1 MENTTKI
8 TKAMKFDMIKEI
20 ITNTEADA
28 EVRDMLVAFC
38 DEQLASLAVKAAKA
52 KEQAIQ
58 KKAESDALTSAIADV
73 LTSEYQTIAEVMA
86 NFADDEDIT
95 RAKITSRLG
104 KLVRDNVAEKE
115 TVKGEDN
122 KKIVAYRLATTEV
135 EG

>member
-8 TKAMKFDMIKEI
+8 TKAMKFEMLKAILEV
-20 ITNTEADA
+20 A
-28 EVRDMLVAFC
+28 EVEETDKAMLVEFC
-38 DEQLASLAVKAAKA
+38 NDQLNALAVKAAKA

-73 LTSEYQTIAEVMA
+73 LTSEYQTVNEIMV

-95 RAKITSRLG
+95 KAKIVSRLG

-115 TVKGEDN
+115 TVKDGDN
-122 KKIVAYRLATTEV
+122 KKVVAYRLVTE
-135 EG
+135 G